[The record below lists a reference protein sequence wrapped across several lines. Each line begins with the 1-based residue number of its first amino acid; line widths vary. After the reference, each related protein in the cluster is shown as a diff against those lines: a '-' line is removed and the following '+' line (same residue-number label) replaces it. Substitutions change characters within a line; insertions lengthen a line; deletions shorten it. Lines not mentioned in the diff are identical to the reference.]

1 MNVQAAVEDVLKTIQ
16 RCAIRDFLRYMSAEC
31 GQEYLSDITAT
42 EFVQGCIKE
51 LESSGDLPQNEIQWN
66 AYSMRLLE
74 KHGYPQDAK
83 DEMMA
88 LITGLRG
95 GVSG

>member
-16 RCAIRDFLRYMSAEC
+16 RCAIRDFLRYMSAQSGEDC
-31 GQEYLSDITAT
+31 LSGITAT
-42 EFVQGCIKE
+42 DFTKWCIEE
-51 LESSGDLPQNEIQWN
+51 LERSGDLPQNEIQWN
-66 AYSMRLLE
+66 AYAMRLLE

-95 GVSG
+95 GV

>member
-16 RCAIRDFLRYMSAEC
+16 RCAIRDFLRYMSAEA
-31 GQEYLSDITAT
+31 GQKYLSDITAHD
-42 EFVQGCIKE
+42 FVQGCIKE
-51 LESSGDLPQNEIQWN
+51 LERSGDLPQNDIQWN
-66 AYSMRLLE
+66 AYAMRLLE

-83 DEMMA
+83 DEMVA

-95 GVSG
+95 GVSR